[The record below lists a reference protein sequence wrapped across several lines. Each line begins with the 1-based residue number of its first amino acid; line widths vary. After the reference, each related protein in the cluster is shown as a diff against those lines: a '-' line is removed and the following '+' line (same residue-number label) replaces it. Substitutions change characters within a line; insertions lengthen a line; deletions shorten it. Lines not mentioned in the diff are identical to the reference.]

1 MRLRRD
7 ADERETRALWFPNF
21 RNARESLKALP
32 AIASGMAHTEDVTV
46 REYGAI
52 QDVIEQRL
60 RAREPTIDIDTLV
73 EATGLEVATIE
84 TTMAHLVSKHE
95 YISKAGVGEWR
106 FELPEA

>member
-7 ADERETRALWFPNF
+7 AGERGTRALWFPNF
-21 RNARESLKALP
+21 RNTRESLKALQ
-32 AIASGMAHTEDVTV
+32 AIASGMAHTADGTV

-52 QDVIEQRL
+52 QDVIEERI
-60 RAREPTIDIDTLV
+60 RARESTIDVDTLV

-95 YISKAGVGEWR
+95 YISKAGVGEWH

>member
-1 MRLRRD
+1 MVPCRSESRYGGF
-7 ADERETRALWFPNF
+7 FPNF
-21 RNARESLKALP
+21 RNTRESLKALP

-52 QDVIEQRL
+52 QDVIEERI
-60 RAREPTIDIDTLV
+60 RARESTIDVDTLV

-95 YISKAGVGEWR
+95 YISKAGVGEWH

>member
-1 MRLRRD
+1 
-7 ADERETRALWFPNF
+7 
-21 RNARESLKALP
+21 
-32 AIASGMAHTEDVTV
+32 MAHTEDVTV
-46 REYGAI
+46 REYGTI

-60 RAREPTIDIDTLV
+60 RAREPTIDVDTLV

-95 YISKAGVGEWR
+95 YISKADVGEWR

>member
-1 MRLRRD
+1 
-7 ADERETRALWFPNF
+7 
-21 RNARESLKALP
+21 
-32 AIASGMAHTEDVTV
+32 MAHTADVTV

-60 RAREPTIDIDTLV
+60 RARESTVDIDTLV

-84 TTMAHLVSKHE
+84 TTMAHLANKHE
-95 YISKAGVGEWR
+95 YISKADVGEWR